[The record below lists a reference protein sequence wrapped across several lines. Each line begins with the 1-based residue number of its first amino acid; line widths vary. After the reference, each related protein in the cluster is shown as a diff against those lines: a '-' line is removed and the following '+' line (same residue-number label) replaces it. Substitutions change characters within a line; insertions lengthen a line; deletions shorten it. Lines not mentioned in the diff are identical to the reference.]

1 MNVDI
6 ENVGTRIDICQYG
19 IVKRKLD
26 LIEDPDCCAPAL
38 APAVGEQ
45 EAVNLARAFAAL
57 ADPARLRL
65 FTLIASQ
72 PGQVC
77 ACSLVEP
84 VGRSQPTVSH
94 HLKVLYEA
102 GLVDK
107 ERRGSWIWYW
117 AVPGRVE
124 GLVEA
129 LGAASRAP
137 AEV

>member
-1 MNVDI
+1 
-6 ENVGTRIDICQYG
+6 
-19 IVKRKLD
+19 VKRKLD
-26 LIEDPDCCAPAL
+26 LMEDADCCVTPLAAPF
-38 APAVGEQ
+38 GER
-45 EAVNLARAFAAL
+45 EAADLARAFSAL
-57 ADPARLRL
+57 ADPARLRV

-102 GLVDK
+102 GLVDR
-107 ERRGSWIWYW
+107 ERRGSWVWYW

-124 GLVEA
+124 RMVEA
-129 LGAASRAP
+129 LGTASRTP
-137 AEV
+137 AKG

>member
-1 MNVDI
+1 M
-6 ENVGTRIDICQYG
+6 
-19 IVKRKLD
+19 KRTLD
-26 LIEDPDCCAPAL
+26 LIEDPDCCAPL
-38 APAVGEQ
+38 EPPVGET

-65 FTLIASQ
+65 FTLIAAQ

-124 GLVEA
+124 GLAGA
-129 LGAASRAP
+129 LWAASRAP
-137 AEV
+137 SGV

>member
-1 MNVDI
+1 MN
-6 ENVGTRIDICQYG
+6 TRELNLISVSEGDSYCPDPLLPPID
-19 IVKRKLD
+19 
-26 LIEDPDCCAPAL
+26 E
-38 APAVGEQ
+38 E
-45 EAVNLARAFAAL
+45 EAAEVARGFAAL

-65 FTLIASQ
+65 FSLIASQ

-102 GLVDK
+102 GLVER
-107 ERRGSWIWYW
+107 ERRGSWIWYK

-124 GLVEA
+124 ALVSA
-129 LGAASRAP
+129 LGP
-137 AEV
+137 LPEVAH

>member
-1 MNVDI
+1 MSELSIAVNM
-6 ENVGTRIDICQYG
+6 TA
-19 IVKRKLD
+19 VKRELELLVGD
-26 LIEDPDCCAPAL
+26 EADCCPDPL
-38 APAVGEQ
+38 DQPIS
-45 EAVNLARAFAAL
+45 EADAAGIARGFAAL

-65 FTLIASQ
+65 FSLIASQ

-102 GLVDK
+102 GLVDR

-117 AVPGRVE
+117 AVPGKVGE
-124 GLVEA
+124 LVSA
-129 LGAASRAP
+129 LGLPDRDSP
-137 AEV
+137 AG